1 MNKKTEFI
9 INELLVDNFIEKE
22 TNEILL
28 EETED
33 TGKSSLKIQL
43 KSIDNLSIKN
53 VDKKNTQMNF
63 FQDSKNKSMNKRVDH
78 IIFEQISYD
87 KWKLHLIEMK
97 SSVGMISGL
106 I

>member
-43 KSIDNLSIKN
+43 IW
-53 VDKKNTQMNF
+53 NF
-63 FQDSKNKSMNKRVDH
+63 
-78 IIFEQISYD
+78 
-87 KWKLHLIEMK
+87 
-97 SSVGMISGL
+97 
-106 I
+106 

>member
-53 VDKKNTQMNF
+53 VDKNNTKILESRGKYTNLE
-63 FQDSKNKSMNKRVDH
+63 KKSRN
-78 IIFEQISYD
+78 
-87 KWKLHLIEMK
+87 L
-97 SSVGMISGL
+97 
-106 I
+106 